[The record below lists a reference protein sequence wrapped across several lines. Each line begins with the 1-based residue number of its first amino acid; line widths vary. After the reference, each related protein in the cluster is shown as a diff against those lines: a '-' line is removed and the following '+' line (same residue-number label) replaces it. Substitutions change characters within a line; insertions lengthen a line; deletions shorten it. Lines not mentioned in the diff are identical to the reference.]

1 MNKIKPS
8 TQEKNEVNEV
18 FGEVIDTYSKQDAIE
33 DGILIDI
40 TDLSITKEAGY
51 KIPVVITQGVYSLVS
66 VPKGLEGIQD
76 FNGRLWDVLQMSTLA
91 FRSCRAKH
99 QDRAEKEC
107 RIVPFKV
114 IFQISPEKEIKKT
127 GCLNYETVKLW
138 LVFNAHE
145 GFTIMKPEEY

>member
-66 VPKGLEGIQD
+66 VPKGLE
-76 FNGRLWDVLQMSTLA
+76 
-91 FRSCRAKH
+91 
-99 QDRAEKEC
+99 C

>member
-1 MNKIKPS
+1 MVIPVYKGRNIMKETK
-8 TQEKNEVNEV
+8 KVNEV
-18 FGEVIDTYSKQDAIE
+18 FGDVIDIYTRQQAID
-33 DGILIDI
+33 DGVLIDI

-51 KIPVVITQGVYSLVS
+51 KIPIVITQGVYSLVS

-99 QDRAEKEC
+99 QNRAEIEC
-107 RIVPFKV
+107 RIVPFKT
-114 IFQISPEKEIKKT
+114 IFQTTPRKQT
-127 GCLNYETVKLW
+127 TVDLW